1 MKKID
6 LDKDKK
12 IKSPYQVHDGYFESL
27 TNRIQERASD
37 EKKEIIP
44 VFKLKWLAV
53 PAMVIIAAV
62 ILWYPNNNVT
72 QASMDSLLE
81 DVSAEEIE
89 DYLAFTQV
97 SEYEIANIMEGTDE
111 LPEEEEYLEGIE
123 LNEGDINDI
132 LIEFDI
138 TEEWIDS

>member
-1 MKKID
+1 
-6 LDKDKK
+6 
-12 IKSPYQVHDGYFESL
+12 
-27 TNRIQERASD
+27 
-37 EKKEIIP
+37 
-44 VFKLKWLAV
+44 
-53 PAMVIIAAV
+53 
-62 ILWYPNNNVT
+62 
-72 QASMDSLLE
+72 MDSLLE